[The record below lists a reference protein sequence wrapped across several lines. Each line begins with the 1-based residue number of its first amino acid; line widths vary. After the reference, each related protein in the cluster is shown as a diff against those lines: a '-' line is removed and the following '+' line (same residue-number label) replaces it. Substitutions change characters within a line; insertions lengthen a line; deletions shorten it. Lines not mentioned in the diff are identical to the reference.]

1 MGRVTIQQV
10 AAEAGVSAMT
20 VSNFLGGKTARMQ
33 AGTRER
39 VSAAIDRLDYRP
51 NRLARSLRTGR
62 TQSIGLIVPSV
73 ANPFWGGFAEE
84 LERAALAADYSV
96 LLGNTDR
103 DPVKELRY
111 VEDLWDAGVR
121 SIVIGTSLP
130 SLGHLQ
136 PLLDKGL
143 RLVTFDRPV
152 QPSDPASVVSVS
164 VDNEVGGYLA
174 AEHVIGLGHRR
185 VSFVAGAITS
195 LNRTARY
202 RGFCSALE
210 LAGLDPVSM
219 PQWPGQETIS
229 LDVAEAAGVGR
240 SAVHALFAN
249 PEPPTAIVAINDMTA
264 LGVCSGLRELGLKVG
279 EDVSVVGFDDIVLA
293 ALWDPPLTTIRQPL
307 TELASLALREA
318 LAEGADLSRGTSTLL
333 RPELIVRGSTGRPAS
348 QTGRARAGAGSTKT
362 DRFLCVEPTRDGEQ
376 DHE

>member
-20 VSNFLGGKTARMQ
+20 VSNYIGGKTARMQ

-39 VSAAIDRLDYRP
+39 VGAAIDSLGYRP

-62 TQSIGLIVPSV
+62 AQSIGLVVPSV

-96 LLGNTDR
+96 LLGNTER
-103 DPVKELRY
+103 DAMKELRY

-121 SIVIGTSLP
+121 SIVLGTSLP
-130 SLGHLQ
+130 SLEHLQ

-143 RLVTFDRPV
+143 RLVTLDRPV
-152 QPSDPASVVSVS
+152 QPSDPAAVVSVS
-164 VDNEVGGYLA
+164 VDNHIGGYLA
-174 AEHVIGLGHRR
+174 AEHVVDLGHRR
-185 VSFVAGAITS
+185 VSFVAGALKS

-202 RGFCSALE
+202 HGFCSALE
-210 LAGLDPVSM
+210 SAGLDPVAM
-219 PQWPGQETIS
+219 PQWPGQETMPMN
-229 LDVAEAAGVGR
+229 AEESAGIGR
-240 SAVHALFAN
+240 AAVHALFAN
-249 PEPPTAIVAINDMTA
+249 SEPPTAIVAINDMTA

-293 ALWDPPLTTIRQPL
+293 ALWDPPLTTIHQPL
-307 TELASLALREA
+307 AEMASLALREA
-318 LAEGADLSRGTSTLL
+318 LNEEVGSRDAPSILL
-333 RPELIVRGSTGRPAS
+333 TPELIVRASTGRP
-348 QTGRARAGAGSTKT
+348 
-362 DRFLCVEPTRDGEQ
+362 PT
-376 DHE
+376 